1 MHIGDTSPSPE
12 HSSPSMT
19 SKPPDRVRVPGPV
32 QTSDARPAV
41 AAPVPGRRRKAI
53 VLTVCCFSLFIVG
66 LDNTVVNLALPAIQ
80 RDFHAGVSELQ
91 WIVDAYML
99 AVASLVILSGSTGD
113 RFGRRRTFLAG
124 LTTFG
129 LGSLLCS
136 IAPNA
141 GLLIAF
147 RALQG
152 AGGSLMTPSALS
164 IISSVFTDPR
174 ERVRAIGV
182 WSSVTG
188 LSMAIGPLAG
198 GLLVDAAGWRSIFWL
213 NVPLIIA
220 AAVLSA
226 LFIPESKAA
235 RPRRFDPAGQL
246 LVIVALTSLTF
257 GIIEGRT
264 IGWGSPVIVT
274 CFALAGVMIVAL
286 TAYEHRHREPLLQL
300 RFFASIP
307 FSGATVIAVCSFCAW
322 SGFIFINALYLQNA
336 RGFSPFHAGLL
347 TLPMA
352 TMVVVSSPVAGRIV
366 ASRGPRLP
374 LLISGLGIALA
385 GLLLTRITSH
395 TSIGYLL
402 AAYVLFGI
410 GFGFVNAPITN
421 AAVAGMPQ
429 AQAGMAAAV
438 ATASRQVGACL
449 GVAVLGSVA
458 TVDVHVAV
466 DSATPIGQAGWWIT
480 AACGC
485 AVLMLGVL
493 TTGRRARASA
503 RRVLCAEQPTS
514 LRERVATSGEVR
526 VDPRVREPERG
537 SHLDSA

>member
-1 MHIGDTSPSPE
+1 MPPPE

-19 SKPPDRVRVPGPV
+19 SKLPDRVRATGPV
-32 QTSDARPAV
+32 PKGDVKSTV
-41 AAPVPGRRRKAI
+41 AAPFPGRQRKAL
-53 VLTVCCFSLFIVG
+53 VLTICCFSLFIVG
-66 LDNTVVNLALPAIQ
+66 LDNTVVNLALPAVQ
-80 RDFHAGVSELQ
+80 RDLRASVSELQ

-99 AVASLVILSGSTGD
+99 SVASLVILSGSTGD
-113 RFGRRRTFLAG
+113 RFGRRRTFLSG
-124 LTTFG
+124 LATFG

-136 IAPNA
+136 IAPNP
-141 GLLIAF
+141 GLLIVF
-147 RALQG
+147 RVLQA

-174 ERVRAIGV
+174 GRVRALGV

-198 GLLVDAAGWRSIFWL
+198 GLVVDAVGWRSIFWL
-213 NVPLIIA
+213 NSPLIIA
-220 AAVLSA
+220 AAMLSA

-235 RPRRFDPAGQL
+235 RPRRFDPVGQL

-257 GIIEGRT
+257 GIIEARV
-264 IGWGSPVIVT
+264 IGWGSPVIVA
-274 CFALAGVMIVAL
+274 CFALAGVTMIAL
-286 TAYEHRHREPLLQL
+286 TAYEYGRYEPLLQL

-307 FSGATVIAVCSFCAW
+307 FSGATVIAVCSFFAW
-322 SGFIFINALYLQNA
+322 SGFLFLNTLYLQNA
-336 RGFSPFHAGLL
+336 RGFPPLHAGLL

-352 TMVVVSSPVAGRIV
+352 AMVVVSSPVAGRLV

-374 LLISGLGIALA
+374 LVIGGLGLGFA

-402 AAYVLFGI
+402 TAYALLGV
-410 GFGFVNAPITN
+410 GFGSVNAPITN
-421 AAVAGMPQ
+421 AAVSGMPK
-429 AQAGMAAAV
+429 AQTGMAAAV
-438 ATASRQVGACL
+438 ATAGRQVGACL

-458 TVDVHVAV
+458 TADVHGAV
-466 DSATPIGQAGWWIT
+466 DSATPTGRAGWWIT

-485 AVLMLGVL
+485 AVLVLGAL

-503 RRVLCAEQPTS
+503 QRVMGAEQPAS
-514 LRERVATSGEVR
+514 LRARGTTSGEVR
-526 VDPRVREPERG
+526 V
-537 SHLDSA
+537 